1 MMKNRPRVPDVAE
14 TTGMKKSRQ
23 PVSDIVELSRWK
35 LSLAVSFSAV
45 TGYLLF
51 SGAESVGG
59 TAAVFHLSGTAV
71 AAGAFLSAV
80 GAFLSAAGVFLL
92 SAGASALN
100 QYTERKSDTL
110 MERTAGR
117 PLPSGRM
124 APPAALAAAALLL
137 AAGSILLAVCGT
149 VPLLLGATS
158 IILYNVIYTGLKK
171 KTTLA
176 IIPGALVGAVPPLI
190 GYTAAGG
197 AMTDMTII
205 LFALFIFLWQMPH
218 FWLLLLRYGEEY
230 EKAGIKTFHRILS
243 DSTIVRLVM
252 AWITGS
258 SILLWILAA
267 IYMPFSHIA
276 AIMLLVLNVIF
287 ILAFARIIGA
297 GLEGPRSRYAFVAFN
312 SFTAI
317 VMLILIFFA

>member
-1 MMKNRPRVPDVAE
+1 LRYR
-14 TTGMKKSRQ
+14 T
-23 PVSDIVELSRWK
+23 
-35 LSLAVSFSAV
+35 
-45 TGYLLF
+45 
-51 SGAESVGG
+51 
-59 TAAVFHLSGTAV
+59 
-71 AAGAFLSAV
+71 
-80 GAFLSAAGVFLL
+80 SAAW
-92 SAGASALN
+92 
-100 QYTERKSDTL
+100 
-110 MERTAGR
+110 
-117 PLPSGRM
+117 
-124 APPAALAAAALLL
+124 
-137 AAGSILLAVCGT
+137 
-149 VPLLLGATS
+149 ATS
-158 IILYNVIYTGLKK
+158 KILYNVIYTGLKK

-197 AMTDMTII
+197 AMTDMAII
-205 LFALFIFLWQMPH
+205 LFALFMFLWQMPH

-276 AIMLLVLNVIF
+276 AIMLLVLNVFF

>member
-1 MMKNRPRVPDVAE
+1 MKIR
-14 TTGMKKSRQ
+14 RQ

-59 TAAVFHLSGTAV
+59 TASVFHLSGATVAAGAFLS

-100 QYTERKSDTL
+100 QYTERKSDAL

-197 AMTDMTII
+197 AMTDMAII
-205 LFALFIFLWQMPH
+205 LFALFMFLWQMPH

>member
-59 TAAVFHLSGTAV
+59 TAAVFHLSGTTV

-124 APPAALAAAALLL
+124 APPAALAAAAMLL

-205 LFALFIFLWQMPH
+205 LFALFMFLWQMPH